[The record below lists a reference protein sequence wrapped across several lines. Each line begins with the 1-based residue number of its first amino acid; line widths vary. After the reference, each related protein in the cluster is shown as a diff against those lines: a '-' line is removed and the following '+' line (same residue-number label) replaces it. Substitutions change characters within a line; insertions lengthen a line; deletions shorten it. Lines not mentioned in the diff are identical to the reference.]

1 MASCLSFVYSFRVSN
16 ASGKLVPRCNEG
28 KSMCRDTHLSE
39 SRVGEIQFILEC
51 NLISIRTILHLKA

>member
-16 ASGKLVPRCNEG
+16 ASGKLVPSNEG

-39 SRVGEIQFILEC
+39 SRVGEIQFKLEEC